1 MRFLWT
7 TAAQVIRKER
17 RKHWPAWRRLWINGG
32 QIIFVYSPKSWS
44 HCLQSRPSGRVR
56 KNQTKRI
63 WTGNKKRWKKHQG
76 EPQRREPDMQYM
88 SRVQF
93 TNFIDVNWNTPTSNI
108 GITEPPLPFSQ
119 PCDHFYGCFPKCS
132 QAFCCS
138 FNFELWSKSKACD
151 KWAVV
156 GVVGPQQQW
165 SNVWCENAS
174 GDYNMTHLKLIRV
187 SCHEARPWCSGPL
200 PDSLSIVPLF
210 YFASV
215 LNAGL
220 Q

>member
-1 MRFLWT
+1 M
-7 TAAQVIRKER
+7 IRKER
-17 RKHWPAWRRLWINGG
+17 RKHWPASRRLWINGG
-32 QIIFVYSPKSWS
+32 QIIFVYIAQNHDRIASNQVP
-44 HCLQSRPSGRVR
+44 PVESGR
-56 KNQTKRI
+56 TKQ
-63 WTGNKKRWKKHQG
+63 KEFEQKRWKKHRE
-76 EPQRREPDMQYM
+76 EPRRREPDMQYM

-174 GDYNMTHLKLIRV
+174 GD
-187 SCHEARPWCSGPL
+187 
-200 PDSLSIVPLF
+200 
-210 YFASV
+210 
-215 LNAGL
+215 
-220 Q
+220 